1 MLTVVWCLLFICE
14 CSLWFGESLLF
25 MCEQSL
31 WFAVSLL
38 FICKR
43 SLWFGVF
50 TVHVWM
56 FTVVCCIFTVH
67 VWPFAVVWCVCFYV
81 RMLTVVCCLYCS
93 CVNTHVF
100 TVHVWILMSLL
111 FMCECSLWFAVFL
124 LFIWKCSLLFGLNRW
139 TWSRMHWLHLQA
151 QTSLWN
157 HSLSLKV
164 RRCMHTHYHL
174 SFIQV
179 MHLPVTKL
187 KGHFFTLRAQAYWS

>member
-1 MLTVVWCLLFICE
+1 MNRYCSCVNSHCCLLCL
-14 CSLWFGESLLF
+14 CSSYVNAHCGLVSLLF
-25 MCEQSL
+25 MCECSL

-38 FICKR
+38 FMCGH
-43 SLWFGVF
+43 SLWFGVSAFMWECSLLFAVF
-50 TVHVWM
+50 TVHVW
-56 FTVVCCIFTVH
+56 T
-67 VWPFAVVWCVCFYV
+67 
-81 RMLTVVCCLYCS
+81 
-93 CVNTHVF
+93 
-100 TVHVWILMSLL
+100 LMSLL

-164 RRCMHTHYHL
+164 RRCMHTHYRL